1 MLNKH
6 FQDFLGLL
14 EKHKVEYVIVDGYAV
29 GIHGFPRY
37 TGDLDIFVAI
47 SRENAGRLLDAFA
60 EFGFASL
67 KLKVED
73 FLEPD
78 TVVEVGREPMKI
90 QVLTGIDGITFDR
103 CRTDRILLDV
113 SGLRV
118 PFIGF
123 NSLVANKAASPRSK
137 DRIDLEELTRLRE
150 LQKERDIEREVDQRD
165 TDTVVADH

>member
-14 EKHKVEYVIVDGYAV
+14 EKRKVEYVIVGGYAV

-37 TGDLDIFVAI
+37 TGDLDVLVAI
-47 SRENAGRLLDAFA
+47 SRENAGRLLDVFA
-60 EFGFASL
+60 EFGFESL
-67 KLKVED
+67 KLRMED

-78 TVVEVGREPMKI
+78 TVVEAGREPMKI
-90 QVLTGIDGITFDR
+90 KVIAGIDGISFDR

-113 SGLRV
+113 PGFQV

-123 NSLVANKAASPRSK
+123 DLLIANKAASPRSR
-137 DRIDLEELTRLRE
+137 DRIDLEELTCLSE
-150 LQKERDIEREVDQRD
+150 LQKERDIEREID
-165 TDTVVADH
+165 

>member
-14 EKHKVEYVIVDGYAV
+14 EKHKVEYVIVGGYAV
-29 GIHGFPRY
+29 GVHGFPRY
-37 TGDLDIFVAI
+37 TGNIDIFVGL
-47 SRENAGRLLDAFA
+47 SSENAARLVDVFN

-67 KLKVED
+67 SLKAID

-90 QVLTGIDGITFDR
+90 QVLTGIDGVTFDR
-103 CRTDRILLDV
+103 CRSDRMMVNI
-113 SGLRV
+113 SGLQV

-123 NSLVANKAASPRSK
+123 ESLLANKAASPRSK
-137 DRIDLEELTRLRE
+137 DRIDLEELTRLRD
-150 LQKERDIEREVDQRD
+150 LQKKREIEREIE
-165 TDTVVADH
+165 